1 MKLRITAPQSIQPC
15 TIDLPPSKSIANR
28 VLILSALNGVEPGRV
43 LHQPLS
49 DLCDDIRVVAE
60 MLQHESAIVDVCAAG
75 TAMRFGTAYLAVC
88 NGTHTI
94 TGTQRLQERPIGILV
109 DALRTL
115 GATIE
120 YTGKEGFPP
129 LRITGN
135 QSLRGGCLT
144 MNGGVSSQFISAL
157 LMIAPTMQDGLTL
170 KLEGQLVSTP
180 YLYIT
185 MELMRKFGASVDWT
199 DQRTIRVEHGYNY
212 NPQQAITIEADWTA
226 ASYWYEIASIAGIQ
240 PTAFRPQ
247 SLIKDS
253 IQGDRV
259 CDDIFNL
266 LHQQQAKPVTGSPSN
281 EPELVPKA
289 FTYDFEDCPDL
300 VQTLV
305 VTCCMN
311 ALPFRFTGLRTL
323 RIKETDRI
331 SALQTELAKMG
342 FGLEATDDSL
352 TWDGHCEAT
361 KDPFTIATYHDH
373 RMAMSFAPCAL
384 RLGEITIEDPS
395 VVNKSYPTYW
405 SDLEKIGFQL
415 CYIS

>member
-1 MKLRITAPQSIQPC
+1 MKLRITAPQTLKQC
-15 TIDLPPSKSIANR
+15 TIELPPSKSIANR
-28 VLILSALNGVEPGRV
+28 VLILSALNGVEPTRV
-43 LHQPLS
+43 LRQPLT

-60 MLQHESAIVDVCAAG
+60 MLQRDDDIVNVCAAG
-75 TAMRFGTAYLAVC
+75 TAMRFGTAYLAVTD
-88 NGTHTI
+88 GIRTI

-120 YTGKEGFPP
+120 YIGKEGFPP

-135 QSLRGGCLT
+135 QELQGGGLT

-157 LMIAPTMQDGLTL
+157 LMIGPTMQKGLTL

-185 MELMRKFGASVDWT
+185 TELMRQYGAKVEWIDE
-199 DQRTIRVEHGYNY
+199 RTINVEHGYNY
-212 NPQQAITIEADWTA
+212 NRSESTITIEADWTA
-226 ASYWYEIASIAGIQ
+226 ASYWYEMASIANLQ
-240 PTAFRPQ
+240 LSVFHLQ
-247 SLIKDS
+247 SLVYDS
-253 IQGDRV
+253 IQGDKV
-259 CDDIFNL
+259 CDSIFHL
-266 LHQQQAKPVTGSPSN
+266 FHKQQTKH
-281 EPELVPKA
+281 EP
-289 FTYDFEDCPDL
+289 FEYNFENCPDL

-311 ALPFRFTGLRTL
+311 AVPFYFSGLRTL

-342 FGLEATDDSL
+342 FELQATDDSL
-352 TWDGHCEAT
+352 SWDGT
-361 KDPFTIATYHDH
+361 QTTQQSPFSIATYHDH
-373 RMAMSFAPCAL
+373 RMAMAFAPCAL
-384 RLGEITIEDPS
+384 RLGEITIDDPD
-395 VVNKSYPTYW
+395 VVSKSYPTYW

>member
-1 MKLRITAPQSIQPC
+1 MRLKVTAPKSIQQC
-15 TIDLPPSKSIANR
+15 TIELPPSKSIANR
-28 VLILSALNGVEPGRV
+28 VLILSALNGVKPEKV
-43 LHQPLS
+43 LRQPLT

-60 MLQHESAIVDVCAAG
+60 MLQRDDDFVDVCAAG
-75 TAMRFGTAYLAVC
+75 TAMRFGTAYLAVT
-88 NGTHTI
+88 NGTRTI

-109 DALRTL
+109 DALRSL
-115 GATIE
+115 GAAIE
-120 YTGKEGFPP
+120 YVGKEGFPP
-129 LRITGN
+129 LRITG
-135 QSLRGGCLT
+135 SKELRGGCLT

-157 LMIAPTMQDGLTL
+157 LMIAPTMQEGLTL

-185 MELMRKFGASVDWT
+185 MELMRQFGARAEWIDE
-199 DQRTIRVEHGYNY
+199 RTIRVEHGYNY
-212 NPQQAITIEADWTA
+212 NHSEKAMTIEADWTA
-226 ASYWYEIASIAGIQ
+226 ASYWYEIASIAQLQ
-240 PTAFRPQ
+240 PSVFHLQ
-247 SLIKDS
+247 SLFFDS

-259 CDDIFNL
+259 CDEIFQL
-266 LHQQQAKPVTGSPSN
+266 LHQQQTKQ
-281 EPELVPKA
+281 EPFE
-289 FTYDFEDCPDL
+289 YNFEDCPDL

-311 ALPFRFTGLRTL
+311 GVPFHFTGLRTL

-331 SALQTELAKMG
+331 NALQTELAKMG

-352 TWDGHCEAT
+352 SWDGT
-361 KDPFTIATYHDH
+361 QTNQQPSFTIATYHDH
-373 RMAMSFAPCAL
+373 RMAMAFAPCAL
-384 RLGEITIEDPS
+384 RLGEIIIEDPA

>member
-1 MKLRITAPQSIQPC
+1 MKLRITAPQTLKQC
-15 TIDLPPSKSIANR
+15 TIELPPSKSIANR
-28 VLILSALNGVEPGRV
+28 VLILSALNGVEPTRV
-43 LHQPLS
+43 LRQPLT

-60 MLQHESAIVDVCAAG
+60 MLQRDDDIVNVCAAG
-75 TAMRFGTAYLAVC
+75 TAMRFGTAYLAVTD
-88 NGTHTI
+88 GIRTI

-120 YTGKEGFPP
+120 YIGKEGFPP

-135 QSLRGGCLT
+135 QELQGGGLT
-144 MNGGVSSQFISAL
+144 MNGGVSPQFISAL
-157 LMIAPTMQDGLTL
+157 LMIGQTKKKGLTL

-185 MELMRKFGASVDWT
+185 TELMRQYGAKVEWIDE
-199 DQRTIRVEHGYNY
+199 RTINVEHGYNY
-212 NPQQAITIEADWTA
+212 NRSESTITIEADWTA
-226 ASYWYEIASIAGIQ
+226 ASYWYEMTSIANLQ
-240 PTAFRPQ
+240 LSVFHLQ
-247 SLIKDS
+247 SLVYDS
-253 IQGDRV
+253 IQGDKV
-259 CDDIFNL
+259 CDSIFHL
-266 LHQQQAKPVTGSPSN
+266 FHKQQTKH
-281 EPELVPKA
+281 EP
-289 FTYDFEDCPDL
+289 FEYNFENCPDL

-311 ALPFRFTGLRTL
+311 AVPFYFSGLRTL

-342 FGLEATDDSL
+342 FELQATDDSL
-352 TWDGHCEAT
+352 SWDGT
-361 KDPFTIATYHDH
+361 QTTQQSPFSIATYHDH
-373 RMAMSFAPCAL
+373 RMAMAFAPCAL
-384 RLGEITIEDPS
+384 RLGEITIDDPD
-395 VVNKSYPTYW
+395 VVSKSYPTYW

>member
-1 MKLRITAPQSIQPC
+1 MKLRVTAPKTIQQC
-15 TIDLPPSKSIANR
+15 TIELPPSKSIANR
-28 VLILSALNGVEPGRV
+28 VLILSALNGVEPERV
-43 LHQPLS
+43 LRQPFTN
-49 DLCDDIRVVAE
+49 LCDDIRVVAE
-60 MLQHESAIVDVCAAG
+60 MLQHDCAVVDVCAAG
-75 TAMRFGTAYLAVC
+75 TAMRFGTAYLAVTK
-88 NGTHTI
+88 GTHTI

-109 DALRTL
+109 DALRSL

-120 YTGKEGFPP
+120 YVGKEGFPP
-129 LRITGN
+129 LKITGN
-135 QSLRGGCLT
+135 PALRGGSLT

-157 LMIAPTMQDGLTL
+157 LMIAPTMQEGLTL

-185 MELMRKFGASVDWT
+185 LDLMRQFGARAEWT
-199 DQRTIRVEHGYNY
+199 DERTIRVEHGYNY
-212 NPQQAITIEADWTA
+212 NLSAQATKIEADWTA
-226 ASYWYEIASIAGIQ
+226 ASYWYEIASIAKLQ
-240 PTAFRPQ
+240 PTAFHLQ
-247 SLIKDS
+247 SLFTDS

-259 CDDIFNL
+259 CDEIFRL
-266 LHQQQAKPVTGSPSN
+266 MHQQQTKQ
-281 EPELVPKA
+281 EL
-289 FTYDFEDCPDL
+289 FEYNFEDCPDL

-311 ALPFRFTGLRTL
+311 AVPFRFTGLRTL

-342 FGLEATDDSL
+342 YTLQATDDML
-352 TWDGHCEAT
+352 FWDGKQT
-361 KDPFTIATYHDH
+361 TPQPSYTIATYHDH

-384 RLGEITIEDPS
+384 RLGEIIIEDPA